1 MEEAPRHLSQAQV
14 NRIQA
19 ASREWLEL
27 FVAFAYES
35 KIQDEARWN
44 LVPKVHQFIHLF
56 EDCGNDFLNPYSF
69 SGWTDEDFMGKVRTM
84 AGASDRR
91 TVCQT
96 VLQGWWTHV
105 QEQWRMLFQH
115 MSLE

>member
-19 ASREWLEL
+19 ASRVWLEL

-35 KIQDEARWN
+35 KLQGEARWN
-44 LVPKVHQFIHLF
+44 MVSKVHQFLHLL
-56 EDCGNDFLNPYSF
+56 EDCSNDFLNPFPS
-69 SGWTDEDFMGKVRTM
+69 SGWADADFMGHVRTM

-105 QEQWRMLFQH
+105 QEQWHRRF
-115 MSLE
+115 SAYVA